1 MKNTL
6 LIISVFMMVVTALS
20 FEKVK
25 TIDLNS
31 SNFTNKDQ
39 LRINFRYNNSKIS
52 TNHAIEID
60 DLIDLCESC
69 FAVITYQNGNTKILS
84 SYDLSKL
91 NNHNPLLLIADK
103 KVSSLGD
110 TLVIGEDE
118 LLKLEDNQLLE
129 TELNSVLDVTYQL
142 NTQNLNK
149 AMISKY
155 FKPASIIFPFDL
167 KTDRW
172 ISDIKSI
179 TIYKN

>member
-1 MKNTL
+1 MKNL
-6 LIISVFMMVVTALS
+6 LLVLSIFMVFFTAKS
-20 FEKVK
+20 FEKVQ
-25 TIDLNS
+25 TINLES
-31 SNFTNKDQ
+31 ANFSNKDQ
-39 LRINFRYNNSKIS
+39 LRINFRYQSSKIS
-52 TNHAIEID
+52 TNHAVEINEI
-60 DLIDLCESC
+60 IDLCESC
-69 FAVITYQNGNTKILS
+69 FAVITYLDGNTKVLS

-91 NNHNPLLLIADK
+91 NNHNPLLLLADK
-103 KVSSLGD
+103 EVSSLGD

-118 LLKLEDNQLLE
+118 LLKIEDNQLLE

-149 AMISKY
+149 ATISKY
-155 FKPASIIFPFDL
+155 FKPSSIIFPFDL